1 MSSQDKEPSALHEE
15 TDLIGFDALWD
26 ADFSQVKTFISS
38 KHKNLSASGFDELS
52 LLTKELED
60 KDFELQK
67 LNWQLTERERELKNL
82 YEELHKLIDLNKKLN
97 KQLEDFSKLTEK
109 QEALLNMVNR
119 DPYKIQEPSLPD
131 FKRA

>member
-1 MSSQDKEPSALHEE
+1 
-15 TDLIGFDALWD
+15 LIGFDALWD
-26 ADFSQVKTFISS
+26 ADFTQVKTFITN
-38 KHKNLSASGFDELS
+38 KHKNLSVTGFDELS

-109 QEALLNMVNR
+109 QETLLNMVNR
-119 DPYKIQEPSLPD
+119 DPYKIKEPSLPD

>member
-1 MSSQDKEPSALHEE
+1 MSSPDQAKNPIHEE

-26 ADFSQVKTFISS
+26 ADFHHVKSFITN
-38 KHKNLSASGFDELS
+38 KHKNLNSTGFDELN

-97 KQLEDFSKLTEK
+97 NQLEDFAKLCEK
-109 QEALLNMVNR
+109 QESLLQKVNTN
-119 DPYKIQEPSLPD
+119 PYKIKEPVLPS
-131 FKRA
+131 FEKN